1 MVVHEGFVGPDMADA
16 EIRAQ
21 VGFMGGTFKIPD
33 LNPDAPDIWVEN
45 IRDALFTSGMS
56 AVFLAADIRVK
67 LDVPVRLRNQV
78 DVIPQWK
85 LAYAWTVLRRSLNGI
100 PSLLART
107 QRCRFADVEALIRC
121 VLDVIQKRSQGVETR
136 LRDELTAMNLADYPS
151 LAAYIADLEAR
162 FSKLAAHG
170 VFVTD
175 SEQRYVLLRGLT
187 ANYDNIKSSVLS
199 YRDREGNKADLA
211 MAIYLLEDYED
222 NQAASSTAVRAS
234 TLSREVTLATFNPK
248 QVKEKVCFYFAK
260 RGNCRRGSSCNFRH
274 VERAPRPE
282 WQGGNQA
289 KRGRT
294 STRPKPGACRNCGRE
309 GHWARECTTPKQ
321 ERANVL
327 VNEDWSMSTR
337 EFVGHGLNF
346 RLPYQRDKWL
356 VDSASTCMVANEAC
370 REFSEVKPAEV
381 TITVGG
387 DNQLKCTSV
396 GNLTIATAQGP
407 VKLQEVRIV
416 PGFGVNILSG
426 PYLEKTL
433 GLSLSSDGKT
443 WWARRRGRQVLKG
456 EADSAGLYWVTISRL
471 HPFKRCQG
479 PQQDGPNAKSSKN
492 GSMSS
497 QTPQARKQDG
507 GSNKNSSNSPAPL
520 KGGRS
525 PSNGISC
532 PFPHFSRDDE
542 ASEHDCERC
551 EESSESGDD
560 KEHHQAVGKQRSGRD
575 VVCLTR
581 QQTIDLMAAHLRW
594 GHRGF
599 RSCANVLGVPA
610 PENVPFCEA
619 CVEAKASRHPRRS
632 GDARGG
638 LIREPATRPGFRL
651 FFDPIGPFKEA
662 TLHRYKYALVVLDDF
677 SGLLQAKFMVRLSEW
692 FSHLSG
698 LIKRIEAEKGS
709 ERVVAQVG
717 SDSFP
722 AFVNGHTML
731 DFAAS
736 RGILLLASPPY
747 TEAQSC

>member
-199 YRDREGNKADLA
+199 YRDREGNKADLS
-211 MAIYLLEDYED
+211 MAIYLFEDYED

-274 VERAPRPE
+274 VERASRPE

-337 EFVGHGLNF
+337 
-346 RLPYQRDKWL
+346 
-356 VDSASTCMVANEAC
+356 
-370 REFSEVKPAEV
+370 
-381 TITVGG
+381 
-387 DNQLKCTSV
+387 
-396 GNLTIATAQGP
+396 
-407 VKLQEVRIV
+407 
-416 PGFGVNILSG
+416 
-426 PYLEKTL
+426 
-433 GLSLSSDGKT
+433 SL
-443 WWARRRGRQVLKG
+443 WAR
-456 EADSAGLYWVTISRL
+456 T
-471 HPFKRCQG
+471 
-479 PQQDGPNAKSSKN
+479 
-492 GSMSS
+492 
-497 QTPQARKQDG
+497 
-507 GSNKNSSNSPAPL
+507 
-520 KGGRS
+520 
-525 PSNGISC
+525 
-532 PFPHFSRDDE
+532 
-542 ASEHDCERC
+542 
-551 EESSESGDD
+551 
-560 KEHHQAVGKQRSGRD
+560 
-575 VVCLTR
+575 
-581 QQTIDLMAAHLRW
+581 
-594 GHRGF
+594 
-599 RSCANVLGVPA
+599 
-610 PENVPFCEA
+610 
-619 CVEAKASRHPRRS
+619 
-632 GDARGG
+632 
-638 LIREPATRPGFRL
+638 
-651 FFDPIGPFKEA
+651 
-662 TLHRYKYALVVLDDF
+662 
-677 SGLLQAKFMVRLSEW
+677 
-692 FSHLSG
+692 
-698 LIKRIEAEKGS
+698 
-709 ERVVAQVG
+709 
-717 SDSFP
+717 
-722 AFVNGHTML
+722 
-731 DFAAS
+731 
-736 RGILLLASPPY
+736 
-747 TEAQSC
+747 